1 MFTNE
6 NIKKLENIYERIDT
20 VKVRLTHEYS
30 LALEASKD
38 KDFEI
43 EREGKEKTSVK
54 GATLWY
60 EVSNLGADC
69 DAGKILKPLYGEVF
83 TQSEKYDELVK
94 ELNEFSKVTL
104 GIDPLQMTLLDI
116 VRISKGI
123 IENNKNENEK

>member
-6 NIKKLENIYERIDT
+6 NISKLENIYERIDT
-20 VKVRLTHEYS
+20 VKTRLSHEFS

-38 KDFEI
+38 TEFEI
-43 EREGKEKTSVK
+43 ERKGEKSNVT

-60 EVSNLGADC
+60 EVQNLGADC
-69 DAGKILKPLYGEVF
+69 DAGKILKPIYGEVF

-94 ELNEFSKVTL
+94 ELNDFSKTEL

-123 IENNKNENEK
+123 IENNKNENENK